1 MAHDNT
7 AKFCTKHRVYHSG
20 QFGCPSCMKDTYRE
34 TSGTSNV
41 PCIKE
46 DRSVPRYKDSTPHQ
60 KDMLDAIDAMERQAA
75 HLVNEGRTIDNG
87 RRISLATTN
96 LEQGFMWLRKAVM
109 KADKED

>member
-1 MAHDNT
+1 MAHVNSSFCYRHHLFYAT
-7 AKFCTKHRVYHSG
+7 VCPCCAKE
-20 QFGCPSCMKDTYRE
+20 TYAE
-34 TSGTSNV
+34 MQGPAPVAKVSDKVEVST
-41 PCIKE
+41 
-46 DRSVPRYKDSTPHQ
+46 PRYKEPTPHQ

-96 LEQGFMWLRKAVM
+96 LEQGFMWLRKAAM